1 MSAPLKLRIGVVA
14 AGLSCLVVGYALAQ
28 QVIQQERPGQPR
40 DPSQSQPGQIDRATR
55 QDEDRQYT
63 AQYRG
68 TQSTGGQKQELQQF
82 IASCLLSKNKAEV
95 EFAQLAEQESQ
106 NPQVKEFAQMLV
118 RDHSQL
124 VQKLQPLAGE
134 QGASTRP
141 GLSDT
146 SRTPGAT
153 GQIDASSR
161 PGQSGQND
169 ALQQLA
175 SLEKQIGERCKQNLR
190 EELQQKQGAEFDK
203 CYVGSQ
209 IAGHMDSVA
218 KLEVLQQQGPD
229 QIKQLAQQALPKVQ
243 QHLEHAKQL
252 MKQLEGSD
260 AAGTTNQAERQSP
273 RTQRQ

>member
-1 MSAPLKLRIGVVA
+1 MVM
-14 AGLSCLVVGYALAQ
+14 GYAWAQ
-28 QVIQQERPGQPR
+28 QVIEQQRPAQTR
-40 DPSQSQPGQIDRATR
+40 DAAQPGQIDQSTARPEG
-55 QDEDRQYT
+55 QEYT

-68 TQSTGGQKQELQQF
+68 TQASGGQNQQLQQF
-82 IASCLLSKNKAEV
+82 IASCLLAKNKAEV
-95 EFAQLAEQESQ
+95 EFAQLAQQESQ

-118 RDHSQL
+118 QDHSQL

-134 QGASTRP
+134 QGAATRP

-153 GQIDASSR
+153 GQIDASQR
-161 PGQSGQND
+161 PGQTASQHD
-169 ALQQLA
+169 ALHKLA
-175 SLEKQIGERCKQNLR
+175 SLEKQIGERCKENLR

-218 KLEVLQQQGPD
+218 KLEVLQEQGPE
-229 QIKQLAQQALPKVQ
+229 QVKQLAQQALPKVQ

-252 MKQLEGSD
+252 MKQLEG
-260 AAGTTNQAERQSP
+260 AGATGSTNQAERQSP
-273 RTQRQ
+273 RTQR